1 MRISTRATYLSLS
14 MGACAAAGA
23 SFCRADASLL
33 LPAWQDNI
41 VLHFRADEVHSPY
54 ITATFLV
61 PTNDAFAA
69 LLHSLGSTKQQ
80 LLADP
85 AM

>member
-1 MRISTRATYLSLS
+1 MTAQDPLSV
-14 MGACAAAGA
+14 
-23 SFCRADASLL
+23 RQNEVSL
-33 LPAWQDNI
+33 P
-41 VLHFRADEVHSPY
+41 RADEVHSPY

-69 LLHSLGSTKQQ
+69 LLHSLGATKQQ

-85 AM
+85 SM